1 MVAKLE
7 KFVIHTTK
15 YVDYI
20 NITKQVE
27 EIVER
32 SGIQEGIVHVI
43 TMHTTTGIMLNESL
57 ECLQSDMEVMMN
69 RLVPEFDTYAHSR
82 MLHSYGTTAG
92 NPTGHL
98 RSMLTGSQISLPI
111 EDGKIYRGGAQEIF
125 FCEYDGAQSRTVC
138 VEMIGEA

>member
-1 MVAKLE
+1 MVVKLE
-7 KFVIHTTK
+7 KFVVHTTK

-27 EIVER
+27 EIVAA
-32 SGIQEGIVHVI
+32 SGIQNGLVAVI
-43 TMHTTTGIMLNESL
+43 TMHTTTGIMLNEAL
-57 ECLQSDMEVMMN
+57 ECLQSDMVDMMY
-69 RLVPEFDTYAHSR
+69 RLVPEFDTYTHSR

-98 RSMLTGSQISLPI
+98 RCMLTGNNAVLPI
-111 EDGKIYRGGAQEIF
+111 ADGKIVRGGAQEIF

-138 VEMIGEA
+138 VQMIGE